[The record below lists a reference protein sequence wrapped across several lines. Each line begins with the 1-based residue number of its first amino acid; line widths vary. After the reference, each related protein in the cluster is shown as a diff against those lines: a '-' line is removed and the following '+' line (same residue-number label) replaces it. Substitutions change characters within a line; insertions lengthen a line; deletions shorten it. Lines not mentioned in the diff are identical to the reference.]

1 MSEYNSPITYGLA
14 HPAGFFTKYPPI
26 TGRIS
31 TNPYDW
37 GYGGINLY
45 PRPFNSWFQQINS
58 GNNYLGPFARRVDNG
73 KSGRIKM
80 SMGGEIGFVEQCWY
94 DFPRGNFDTDS
105 NGDKY
110 PENREFWAQ
119 ADKAEATVYNL
130 MTTGPNYV
138 DVLVAISNTRN
149 ADGTSSD
156 PYTWSNEAYGG
167 GFFRYIKAA
176 VDIFSGSIHGMP
188 GDTSTCG
195 VGDTSG
201 YTPGIIPPMGGVSL
215 AAGAGFGGVGIGF
228 TDGGYPY
235 EMLQALYDDLSPAD
249 KLVVDPT
256 GAGIKEMFT
265 NWWHEE
271 WTNLSN
277 FLVKVKE
284 NQDAFLNA
292 DAAVRFFQL
301 DQWAGLLGA
310 VGGARNAFI
319 DGWYIPNIEQV
330 SGLPNSGTASD
341 PTVLRERDKVQQ
353 RWASYMYANTDG
365 SPKPYDASTN
375 PNHTDSLGNPVN
387 YGDAR
392 DYIPHV
398 TPDNASGNMDWDWY
412 LILLNRGDTNSIPIV
427 DPDTNEFKF
436 RENYGFSRGNSIE
449 SVDPLIN
456 QIEAEYGTQVADSFG
471 VLFDMEPASRFFVG
485 AIGPIIQLELTGRA
499 LKVERGEPI
508 HTVPGTGGIVGTNL
522 DGYRDTII
530 EVAITAEN
538 MKIGNP
544 ALYNYLT
551 TVGLPDANGN
561 IIKMTPVVE

>member
-1 MSEYNSPITYGLA
+1 MSEYSSPITYGLA

-26 TGRIS
+26 TGRIG

-37 GYGGINLY
+37 NYGGINMY
-45 PRPFNSWFQQINS
+45 PRPFNSWYQQINS

-119 ADKAEATVYNL
+119 AEKVTVSVANL

-138 DVLVAISNTRN
+138 SVQVAISNTRN
-149 ADGTSSD
+149 DDGTSSD
-156 PYTWSNEAYGG
+156 QYTWSDDAYGG

-176 VDIFSGSIHGMP
+176 VDIFSGSVHGMP

-201 YTPGIIPPMGGVSL
+201 YTPGIIPPTGGVSL

-228 TDGGYPY
+228 THGGYPY
-235 EMLQALYDDLSPAD
+235 EMLEELYDGLSPAD
-249 KLVVDPT
+249 KLEVDPS
-256 GAGIKEMFT
+256 GNGILAMFAD
-265 NWWHEE
+265 WLHEE
-271 WTNLSN
+271 MTNLSN
-277 FLVKVKE
+277 FLAKVKE
-284 NQDAFLNA
+284 DREAFLGA
-292 DAAVRFFQL
+292 DDAIRFFRL

-310 VGGARNAFI
+310 VGGARNAFV

-341 PTVLRERDKVQQ
+341 PTVLRERDLVQQ
-353 RWASYMYANTDG
+353 RWAGYMHTDTDG
-365 SPKPYDASTN
+365 SPLGG
-375 PNHTDSLGNPVN
+375 HFDSSGNAVN

-392 DYIPHV
+392 DYIPHI
-398 TPDNASGNMDWDWY
+398 TPNNASGNLDWDWY
-412 LILLNRGDTNSIPIV
+412 LILLNRGDTTSVPYV
-427 DPDTNEFKF
+427 DADTNEFKF
-436 RENYGFSRGNSIE
+436 RENYGFGRGNSIA
-449 SVDPLIN
+449 SVDPFIN
-456 QIEAEYGTQVADSFG
+456 QIEAEFGTQVADSIG
-471 VLFDMEPASRFFVG
+471 VLFDMDPAARFFVG
-485 AIGPIIQLELTGRA
+485 TIGPVVRLELTGRA
-499 LKVERGEPI
+499 IKKERGEAIGP
-508 HTVPGTGGIVGTNL
+508 TNL
-522 DGYRDTII
+522 DAYRTTII
-530 EVAITAEN
+530 DVAISAEN
-538 MKIGNP
+538 MKEGNP
-544 ALYNYLT
+544 TLYNYLT

-561 IIKMTPVVE
+561 IIKMNPVIE

>member
-1 MSEYNSPITYGLA
+1 MSEYSSPITYGLA

-37 GYGGINLY
+37 NYGGVNMY
-45 PRPFNSWFQQINS
+45 PRPFNSWYQQINS
-58 GNNYLGPFARRVDNG
+58 GNNYLGPFARKVSDG

-119 ADKAEATVYNL
+119 AEKVTVSVYNL

-138 DVLVAISNTRN
+138 DVQVTISNTRN
-149 ADGTSSD
+149 DDGTSSD
-156 PYTWSNEAYGG
+156 PYTWSDNAYGG

-176 VDIFSGSIHGMP
+176 VDIFSGSVHGMP

-201 YTPGIIPPMGGVSL
+201 YTPEIIPPTGGVSL

-228 TDGGYPY
+228 THGGYPY
-235 EMLQALYDDLSPAD
+235 EMLEELYDNLSPAD
-249 KLVVDPT
+249 KLEVDPS
-256 GAGIKEMFT
+256 GNGILAMFAD
-265 NWWHEE
+265 WWHEE

-277 FLVKVKE
+277 FLAEVKDDRE
-284 NQDAFLNA
+284 AFLNA
-292 DAAVRFFQL
+292 DDAIRFFRL

-341 PTVLRERDKVQQ
+341 PTVLRERDSVQQ
-353 RWASYMYANTDG
+353 RWASYLLTDGDG
-365 SPKPYDASTN
+365 SPNTGGQQNS
-375 PNHTDSLGNPVN
+375 SGNTVN

-392 DYIPHV
+392 DYIPHT
-398 TPDNASGNMDWDWY
+398 TPNNASGNLDWDWY
-412 LILLNRGDTNSIPIV
+412 LILLNRGDTTSVPYV
-427 DPDTNEFKF
+427 DADTNEFKF
-436 RENYGFSRGNSIE
+436 RENYGFGRGNSIE
-449 SVDPLIN
+449 SVDPFIN
-456 QIEAEYGTQVADSFG
+456 QIEAEFGTQVADSIG
-471 VLFDMEPASRFFVG
+471 VLFDMDPAARFFVG
-485 AIGPIIQLELTGRA
+485 SIGPIVKLELTGRA
-499 LKVERGEPI
+499 IKKERGEAIGP
-508 HTVPGTGGIVGTNL
+508 TNL
-522 DGYRDTII
+522 DAYRTTVIDI
-530 EVAITAEN
+530 AISAEN
-538 MKIGNP
+538 MKAGNP
-544 ALYNYLT
+544 TLYNYLT